1 LQLAGAVA
9 TLAITQSV
17 WVQAVILIILT
28 LILLGCATVGAV
40 PNITYKDVS
49 IGFAKIEPARGYLP
63 KAEFEQQREAIPY
76 VTTRLE
82 KTLRKELEA
91 VSTRLEDYI
100 LAHGPAPDDG
110 LTDDGLT
117 DEKRLDDWR
126 QAFHDLDSDLT
137 YRCAT
142 GEGHDDGIST
152 HELGR
157 ARDTA
162 EEMLER
168 EERRQ
173 QAQFEYGLRA
183 EPPKPRY
190 WRQFTP

>member
-1 LQLAGAVA
+1 M
-9 TLAITQSV
+9 
-17 WVQAVILIILT
+17 
-28 LILLGCATVGAV
+28 GAV

-117 DEKRLDDWR
+117 VR
-126 QAFHDLDSDLT
+126 SV
-137 YRCAT
+137 
-142 GEGHDDGIST
+142 ST
-152 HELGR
+152 IG
-157 ARDTA
+157 ARPSTTSIA
-162 EEMLER
+162 I
-168 EERRQ
+168 
-173 QAQFEYGLRA
+173 
-183 EPPKPRY
+183 
-190 WRQFTP
+190 